1 MQFFWTGACASTSAA
16 RNRFDCPDDAQV
28 AGMRLRIGIQFSY
41 DSSTIPMRFF
51 RELDPFASHVAV
63 AALAIATWVFLI
75 VPLWRRWRPRL
86 LLLSKNNLLKKRLA
100 AATIVLLVFAVGL
113 WTGWHKDAISAR
125 LSRGHSE
132 LTRTIPSPSPSPSPL
147 TLTES
152 SVEAMAQTPAFWPP
166 LVDQTPASWPSLVD
180 QLLREGIELRDRG
193 DTTNAIERLQEALD
207 SEPNNAAVL
216 AELAKTYDLM
226 QLYDRANEMWRKL
239 QEMGPSAGA
248 AYELADRRLKLG
260 VPTPA
265 AAPMPTA
272 PDSSSREVSTSP
284 YGTAADFAKYAIK
297 PREHEIDQVP
307 PLPTSTASEVSSPA
321 TRASPAEPGPSAET
335 AVAQPGGRLIVLRAP
350 NFGWNLALN
359 LKIDGRTAAN
369 IVQSRRYDHFVPEG
383 RHTLTVSVVP
393 NYQPTSTVLNVRRG
407 QTYVFTAT
415 RENTDSVVL
424 VPSALPPG
432 QPH

>member
-1 MQFFWTGACASTSAA
+1 
-16 RNRFDCPDDAQV
+16 
-28 AGMRLRIGIQFSY
+28 
-41 DSSTIPMRFF
+41 MRFF

-100 AATIVLLVFAVGL
+100 VATIVLLVFAVGL

-125 LSRGHSE
+125 LSRWHSE

-152 SVEAMAQTPAFWPP
+152 SVEAMAR
-166 LVDQTPASWPSLVD
+166 TPASWDSEITFNPLHSNAAGPSLVD

-193 DTTNAIERLQEALD
+193 DMTNASERLQEALD

-226 QLYDRANEMWRKL
+226 QLYDRANEVWRKL

-248 AYELADRRLKLG
+248 PFELADRRLKLG

-272 PDSSSREVSTSP
+272 PDSSPREVNTSP
-284 YGTAADFAKYAIK
+284 YGTPADFAKYAIK

-307 PLPTSTASEVSSPA
+307 PLPTPTAPEVSSPP
-321 TRASPAEPGPSAET
+321 TGASPAEPSPSVET
-335 AVAQPGGRLIVLRAP
+335 AVAQAGGRLIILRAP

-369 IVQSRRYDHFVPEG
+369 IVQSGRYDDFVPEG
-383 RHTLTVSVVP
+383 RHILTVSVVP
-393 NYQPTSTVLNVRRG
+393 NYQPTSTVLNVRPG

-415 RENTDSVVL
+415 RQNTDSVVL

-432 QPH
+432 QPR

>member
-1 MQFFWTGACASTSAA
+1 MACE
-16 RNRFDCPDDAQV
+16 RGKKR
-28 AGMRLRIGIQFSY
+28 MGI
-41 DSSTIPMRFF
+41 
-51 RELDPFASHVAV
+51 
-63 AALAIATWVFLI
+63 
-75 VPLWRRWRPRL
+75 
-86 LLLSKNNLLKKRLA
+86 NNLRKKRLA
-100 AATIVLLVFAVGL
+100 PATIVLFVFAVGL

-125 LSRGHSE
+125 LSRWRSE
-132 LTRTIPSPSPSPSPL
+132 LTRVIPSPSPSPGPL

-152 SVEAMAQTPAFWPP
+152 SVETMAQTPAFRPS
-166 LVDQTPASWPSLVD
+166 LVGQTPASGPSLVD
-180 QLLREGIELRDRG
+180 QLLREGIELREIRG

-216 AELAKTYDLM
+216 GELAKTYDLM
-226 QLYDRANEMWRKL
+226 QLYDRANEIWRKL

-248 AYELADRRLKLG
+248 AYALADRRLKLG
-260 VPTPA
+260 APTPA

-272 PDSSSREVSTSP
+272 PDSSSHEVSTSP
-284 YGTAADFAKYAIK
+284 YGTAADFAKYAIE

-350 NFGWNLALN
+350 NFGSNLALN

-369 IVQSRRYDHFVPEG
+369 IVPGRRYDHFVPEG
-383 RHTLTVSVVP
+383 RHMLTVSVS
-393 NYQPTSTVLNVRRG
+393 NYQPTSTVLNVRHG
-407 QTYVFTAT
+407 QTYVLTAT
-415 RENTDSVVL
+415 RQNTDSVVL

-432 QPH
+432 EN

>member
-1 MQFFWTGACASTSAA
+1 
-16 RNRFDCPDDAQV
+16 
-28 AGMRLRIGIQFSY
+28 
-41 DSSTIPMRFF
+41 MRFF
-51 RELDPFASHVAV
+51 RELDPFTSHVAV
-63 AALAIATWVFLI
+63 AALAIATWAFLI
-75 VPLWRRWRPRL
+75 VPLWRRWRPKVA
-86 LLLSKNNLLKKRLA
+86 LLSKNNLLKKRLA

-125 LSRGHSE
+125 LSRWHSE
-132 LTRTIPSPSPSPSPL
+132 LTQTIPSPSPPPSPS
-147 TLTES
+147 TLTEYP
-152 SVEAMAQTPAFWPP
+152 VEAVAQTPAFWPP
-166 LVDQTPASWPSLVD
+166 LVDQTPGSWPSLVD
-180 QLLREGIELRDRG
+180 QFLREGIELRDRG

-216 AELAKTYDLM
+216 AELAKTYDLV
-226 QLYDRANEMWRKL
+226 QLYDRANEIWRKL

-248 AYELADRRLKLG
+248 AYELADRRMKLG

-307 PLPTSTASEVSSPA
+307 PLPTSTASEISSPA

-335 AVAQPGGRLIVLRAP
+335 AVSQPGGRLIVLRGA

-369 IVQSRRYDHFVPEG
+369 IVQGRSYDDFVPEG
-383 RHTLTVSVVP
+383 RHTLTVSVVS
-393 NYQPTSTVLNVRRG
+393 NYHPASTVLNVRSG
-407 QTYVFTAT
+407 QTYVFTAV
-415 RENTDSVVL
+415 RQNTDSVAL
-424 VPSALPPG
+424 IPSVLPPG

>member
-1 MQFFWTGACASTSAA
+1 MC
-16 RNRFDCPDDAQV
+16 
-28 AGMRLRIGIQFSY
+28 
-41 DSSTIPMRFF
+41 FF

-75 VPLWRRWRPRL
+75 VPLWRRCRPG
-86 LLLSKNNLLKKRLA
+86 LLSLIKNKVLKKRLA
-100 AATIVLLVFAVGL
+100 VATIVTLVFAVGL

-125 LSRGHSE
+125 LSRWHSE

-152 SVEAMAQTPAFWPP
+152 SVEATAQPPASWPP
-166 LVDQTPASWPSLVD
+166 LVDQTPASGPSLVD

-226 QLYDRANEMWRKL
+226 QLYDRANEIWRKL

-272 PDSSSREVSTSP
+272 PDSSSREVSSSP
-284 YGTAADFAKYAIK
+284 YGTAAEFAKYATT
-297 PREHEIDQVP
+297 PGEHEIDQVP

-321 TRASPAEPGPSAET
+321 TRTTPAEPGPSAET

-369 IVQSRRYDHFVPEG
+369 IVQGRRYDDFVPEG
-383 RHTLTVSVVP
+383 RHMLTAVVS
-393 NYQPTSTVLNVRRG
+393 NYHPTSTVLNVRSG

-415 RENTDSVVL
+415 QQNPDSVVL

>member
-1 MQFFWTGACASTSAA
+1 
-16 RNRFDCPDDAQV
+16 
-28 AGMRLRIGIQFSY
+28 
-41 DSSTIPMRFF
+41 
-51 RELDPFASHVAV
+51 
-63 AALAIATWVFLI
+63 
-75 VPLWRRWRPRL
+75 
-86 LLLSKNNLLKKRLA
+86 LLSKNNLLKKRLA

-113 WTGWHKDAISAR
+113 WAGWHKDAISAR
-125 LSRGHSE
+125 LSRWYSE
-132 LTRTIPSPSPSPSPL
+132 LTRTIASSSPSPSPL
-147 TLTES
+147 RLTES
-152 SVEAMAQTPAFWPP
+152 PVEAMAR
-166 LVDQTPASWPSLVD
+166 TPASWPSLVD

-226 QLYDRANEMWRKL
+226 RLYDRANEMWRKL
-239 QEMGPSAGA
+239 QEIGPSAGA

-272 PDSSSREVSTSP
+272 PDSSSREVNTSP
-284 YGTAADFAKYAIK
+284 SGTAADFAKYAIT
-297 PREHEIDQVP
+297 PREHEIDQVT

-321 TRASPAEPGPSAET
+321 TRESPAESGPSAET
-335 AVAQPGGRLIVLRAP
+335 AVPQPGGRLIVLRAP
-350 NFGWNLALN
+350 NFGSNLALN
-359 LKIDGRTAAN
+359 LKIDGRTADN
-369 IVQSRRYDHFVPEG
+369 IVQGRRYDQFVPAG
-383 RHTLTVSVVP
+383 RHMLTVSVS
-393 NYQPTSTVLNVRRG
+393 NYQPTSTVLNVQHG

-415 RENTDSVVL
+415 RQNPDRIVL

>member
-1 MQFFWTGACASTSAA
+1 
-16 RNRFDCPDDAQV
+16 
-28 AGMRLRIGIQFSY
+28 
-41 DSSTIPMRFF
+41 MRFF
-51 RELDPFASHVAV
+51 RELNPFASHVAV
-63 AALAIATWVFLI
+63 AVLAIATWIFLI

-125 LSRGHSE
+125 VSRWHSQ
-132 LTRTIPSPSPSPSPL
+132 LKRTIPSSSPSPSPL

-152 SVEAMAQTPAFWPP
+152 SVEALGQTPAFWPS

-193 DTTNAIERLQEALD
+193 DTTNAIERMQEALD
-207 SEPNNAAVL
+207 SEPNNGAVL

-248 AYELADRRLKLG
+248 AYELADRRLKVG

-265 AAPMPTA
+265 AGPMPTA
-272 PDSSSREVSTSP
+272 PDSLSREVSTSP
-284 YGTAADFAKYAIK
+284 YGTAADFAKYAK
-297 PREHEIDQVP
+297 EPSEHEIDQVP
-307 PLPTSTASEVSSPA
+307 PLPTSTASEVSAPA
-321 TRASPAEPGPSAET
+321 TGASPAEPEPGPSAET

-350 NFGWNLALN
+350 NFGWNLGLN
-359 LKIDGRTAAN
+359 LKIDGKTAAN
-369 IVQSRRYDHFVPEG
+369 IVQGRRYEQFVPEG
-383 RHTLTVSVVP
+383 RHMLTVSAVP
-393 NYQPTSTVLNVRRG
+393 KLRDQPTSTVLNVRRG
-407 QTYVFTAT
+407 QTYVFTAK
-415 RENTDSVVL
+415 RQSTDSVVL
-424 VPSALPPG
+424 VPSAVPPG
-432 QPH
+432 QPR

>member
-1 MQFFWTGACASTSAA
+1 VGLSNRSAVEKMA
-16 RNRFDCPDDAQV
+16 PKV
-28 AGMRLRIGIQFSY
+28 A
-41 DSSTIPMRFF
+41 
-51 RELDPFASHVAV
+51 
-63 AALAIATWVFLI
+63 
-75 VPLWRRWRPRL
+75 
-86 LLLSKNNLLKKRLA
+86 LLSKNNLLKKRLA
-100 AATIVLLVFAVGL
+100 AATIVILVFAVGL

-125 LSRGHSE
+125 LSRWHSE
-132 LTRTIPSPSPSPSPL
+132 LTRTIPSPSPSPGPL

-152 SVEAMAQTPAFWPP
+152 SVDAMAQTPASWPP
-166 LVDQTPASWPSLVD
+166 LVDQTPASGPSLVD

-193 DTTNAIERLQEALD
+193 DTTNAVERLQEALD

-226 QLYDRANEMWRKL
+226 QLYDRANEIWRKL

-248 AYELADRRLKLG
+248 AYELADRRLKPG
-260 VPTPA
+260 VPTP

-297 PREHEIDQVP
+297 PHEHEIDQVP

-321 TRASPAEPGPSAET
+321 ARASPAEPGHSAET
-335 AVAQPGGRLIVLRAP
+335 AVAQPGGRLIVLRAA

-369 IVQSRRYDHFVPEG
+369 IVQGRSYDQFVPEG
-383 RHTLTVSVVP
+383 RHMLTVSVVS
-393 NYQPTSTVLNVRRG
+393 NYQPTSTVLNVRSG

-415 RENTDSVVL
+415 RKNTDSVVL
-424 VPSALPPG
+424 IPSALPPG

>member
-1 MQFFWTGACASTSAA
+1 M
-16 RNRFDCPDDAQV
+16 
-28 AGMRLRIGIQFSY
+28 
-41 DSSTIPMRFF
+41 
-51 RELDPFASHVAV
+51 E
-63 AALAIATWVFLI
+63 AT
-75 VPLWRRWRPRL
+75 
-86 LLLSKNNLLKKRLA
+86 
-100 AATIVLLVFAVGL
+100 
-113 WTGWHKDAISAR
+113 
-125 LSRGHSE
+125 
-132 LTRTIPSPSPSPSPL
+132 
-147 TLTES
+147 
-152 SVEAMAQTPAFWPP
+152 AQTPAFWPS
-166 LVDQTPASWPSLVD
+166 LADQTPASWPSLVD

-272 PDSSSREVSTSP
+272 PDSLSREVSTSP

-350 NFGWNLALN
+350 NFGSNLALN
-359 LKIDGRTAAN
+359 LKIDGRTTAN
-369 IVQSRRYDHFVPEG
+369 IVPGRRYDDFVPEG
-383 RHTLTVSVVP
+383 RHMLTVSAGA
-393 NYQPTSTVLNVRRG
+393 NYQPTLTVLNVQHG
-407 QTYVFTAT
+407 QKYVFTAI
-415 RENTDSVVL
+415 RQNTNSVVL
-424 VPSALPPG
+424 VPSALPPE

>member
-1 MQFFWTGACASTSAA
+1 MF
-16 RNRFDCPDDAQV
+16 RFDPIAV
-28 AGMRLRIGIQFSY
+28 
-41 DSSTIPMRFF
+41 F
-51 RELDPFASHVAV
+51 RELDPFTSHVAV

-75 VPLWRRWRPRL
+75 IPLWRRCRPRL

-100 AATIVLLVFAVGL
+100 AASIVLLVFAVGL
-113 WTGWHKDAISAR
+113 WTAWHKDAISAR
-125 LSRGHSE
+125 LSRWHSE

-147 TLTES
+147 ALTES
-152 SVEAMAQTPAFWPP
+152 SVKAMT
-166 LVDQTPASWPSLVD
+166 QTPASWPSLVD
-180 QLLREGIELRDRG
+180 QLLREVIQLRDRG
-193 DTTNAIERLQEALD
+193 DTTNAIERLQEALE

-239 QEMGPSAGA
+239 QEIGPSAGA
-248 AYELADRRLKLG
+248 AYELADRRLKVG

-265 AAPMPTA
+265 AAPVPTA

-307 PLPTSTASEVSSPA
+307 PVPTSTASEVSSPA
-321 TRASPAEPGPSAET
+321 TPASPAEQGPSAET

-359 LKIDGRTAAN
+359 LKIDGRTVAN
-369 IVQSRRYDHFVPEG
+369 IVQSRRYDDFVPEG
-383 RHTLTVSVVP
+383 RHMLTVSAVP
-393 NYQPTSTVLNVRRG
+393 NYQPTSTVLDVRHG

-415 RENTDSVVL
+415 RQNTDSVVL

-432 QPH
+432 RPH

>member
-1 MQFFWTGACASTSAA
+1 M
-16 RNRFDCPDDAQV
+16 DV
-28 AGMRLRIGIQFSY
+28 Y
-41 DSSTIPMRFF
+41 
-51 RELDPFASHVAV
+51 
-63 AALAIATWVFLI
+63 
-75 VPLWRRWRPRL
+75 
-86 LLLSKNNLLKKRLA
+86 LLKKRLA

-125 LSRGHSE
+125 LSRWQSE

-147 TLTES
+147 TLTDSATGRATATPRAS
-152 SVEAMAQTPAFWPP
+152 SVEAMAQTPAP
-166 LVDQTPASWPSLVD
+166 WPSLVD
-180 QLLREGIELRDRG
+180 QLRREGVELRDRG

-226 QLYDRANEMWRKL
+226 QLYDRANEIWRKL

-260 VPTPA
+260 APTPA

-369 IVQSRRYDHFVPEG
+369 IVRGRRYDQFVPAG
-383 RHTLTVSVVP
+383 RHMLTVSAGP
-393 NYQPTSTVLNVRRG
+393 NYQPTSTVLNVQHG
-407 QTYVFTAT
+407 QTYVFTAI
-415 RENTDSVVL
+415 RQNTNSVVL
-424 VPSALPPG
+424 VPSTLPPG

>member
-1 MQFFWTGACASTSAA
+1 
-16 RNRFDCPDDAQV
+16 
-28 AGMRLRIGIQFSY
+28 
-41 DSSTIPMRFF
+41 
-51 RELDPFASHVAV
+51 
-63 AALAIATWVFLI
+63 
-75 VPLWRRWRPRL
+75 
-86 LLLSKNNLLKKRLA
+86 
-100 AATIVLLVFAVGL
+100 
-113 WTGWHKDAISAR
+113 
-125 LSRGHSE
+125 
-132 LTRTIPSPSPSPSPL
+132 
-147 TLTES
+147 
-152 SVEAMAQTPAFWPP
+152 MAQTPAF
-166 LVDQTPASWPSLVD
+166 WPSLVD

-193 DTTNAIERLQEALD
+193 DTTNAIERLQEALE

-239 QEMGPSAGA
+239 QEIGPSAGA
-248 AYELADRRLKLG
+248 AYELADRRLKVG

-265 AAPMPTA
+265 AAPVPTA

-307 PLPTSTASEVSSPA
+307 PVPTSTASEVSSPA
-321 TRASPAEPGPSAET
+321 TGASPAEPGPSAET

-350 NFGWNLALN
+350 NFGWNLAVN

-369 IVQSRRYDHFVPEG
+369 IVQGRRYDDFVPAG
-383 RHTLTVSVVP
+383 RHSLTVSAVP
-393 NYQPTSTVLNVRRG
+393 NYQPTSTVLDVRHG

-415 RENTDSVVL
+415 RQNTDRVVL

-432 QPH
+432 RPH